1 MKKKIF
7 LFSFTFGL
15 SLSSLVQEDLLQRAE
30 FASIAVLLSFMLFPL
45 YIEKMSSVGIYV
57 VAFKRTLVNSAKFF
71 PIFLILFTGF
81 ILSFN
86 MRSNFGVQFFKSG
99 IAPPLLPTN
108 ATTISAGI
116 PGFSILRT
124 FTMVMGE
131 LETDK
136 MGLNSDFYLN
146 FLIYFMFLTVMC
158 TIVLN
163 LFVGIAVGEI
173 KTVLDEADIQR
184 ISMRIS
190 FVLKIQSAI
199 DPISKRL
206 NCCGTLLNMTF
217 KSYSY
222 ERDLKLIKLIDQMY
236 KQFLLFISTTEQ
248 DVILADPQKRLED
261 QFNQMSESTG
271 EQIKSIKY
279 GI

>member
-1 MKKKIF
+1 MQN
-7 LFSFTFGL
+7 LLELFTFFL
-15 SLSSLVQEDLLQRAE
+15 SLSSLLQSDILTRSS

-45 YIEKMSSVGIYV
+45 YIEKMSSIGIYV
-57 VAFKRTLVNSAKFF
+57 VAFKRTLANSAKFF

-86 MRSNFGVQFFKSG
+86 MRSNFGVSFFKSG
-99 IAPPLLPTN
+99 ISSTPN
-108 ATTISAGI
+108 DKGIAGY
-116 PGFSILRT
+116 SLLRT

-136 MGLNSDFYLN
+136 MGLNTDSYLN
-146 FLIYFMFLTVMC
+146 FVIYFMFLTVMC

-199 DPISKRL
+199 DPFSRRV
-206 NCCGTLLNMTF
+206 NCLKLLFNMTF

-222 ERDLKLIKLIDQMY
+222 ERDLKLIKWIDQVY
-236 KQFLLFISTTEQ
+236 KRFLNVVSSTEQ
-248 DVILADPQKRLED
+248 DVILADPQKRLEE
-261 QFNQMSESTG
+261 QFTSMSDSTG
-271 EQIKSIKY
+271 EQIKSIRY
-279 GI
+279 GRNEFHLYLN